1 MVIDIPSKRDILRPG
16 LLQDRENIPLEWNS
30 DYEMGHPRLDAEH
43 RALFEV
49 LATLSRGY
57 CDHDLVDTQIKILE
71 HHVAAH
77 FALEERM
84 MVEASH
90 AHLDQHRA
98 LHSKFR
104 AMVARLRAHWQEDDA
119 PSVRQEIIAEL
130 SDWLAR
136 HIVGTDHADLPM
148 KSGPSSVG

>member
-1 MVIDIPSKRDILRPG
+1 MIIDIPFKRDILRPG
-16 LLQDRENIPLEWNS
+16 LLRDRENILLEWNS

-43 RALFEV
+43 RTLFEV

-71 HHVAAH
+71 HHVTAH

-84 MVEASH
+84 MAETSH
-90 AHLDQHRA
+90 PRLDQHRA
-98 LHSKFR
+98 LHAEFR
-104 AMVARLRAHWQEDDA
+104 DTVARLRAHWQKDDA
-119 PSVRQEIIAEL
+119 PSVRQEIIVEL

-136 HIVGTDHADLPM
+136 HIIGADHADLLTE
-148 KSGPSSVG
+148 SGPSSVG